1 LSSSS
6 NPNLQNSKRASKQ
19 ARLLLSLLNG
29 GDGGDGGEISSFF
42 LGLSFDASSWQN
54 KKSTVVIRPMI

>member
-6 NPNLQNSKRASKQ
+6 NPKLQNSKICKQASKQ

-29 GDGGDGGEISSFF
+29 GDGVEICSFF
-42 LGLSFDASSWQN
+42 LGFSFEASSWQN
-54 KKSTVVIRPMI
+54 KNPQM